1 MWSWRQNNT
10 GIISATLAV
19 VILWIFWPILSPT
32 LMILNSIAFLPFILL
47 FTFIG
52 TIGEGVLFTISLGCF
67 GLFVKDNFAKDG
79 KKSSKL
85 EDSEEANDILGA
97 GTTRVDVIKENIIQ
111 EDTSESKTADYSE
124 VSSVT
129 EQVLKDIEDHEVLEE
144 NNVQDSSEPKPS
156 DNSELSGLLEEVL
169 EDAEEHDILAVKTAL
184 IDLLK
189 ENDVEEDTSESETS
203 DYSELASV
211 SDQVLTDVE
220 DQEVIKENNVQ
231 EDSSETAASGYSEFS
246 SVTEEALEE
255 YETAPISACDEIFD
269 SNFAVH
275 DALDVLDTIVE
286 GIFEDDVTRHVEIR
300 VVSVSYQVLHDEED
314 HEVIKENN
322 VQEDSSET
330 NASGYSEMSSV
341 IEEVL
346 KDTEEN
352 ETEPI
357 SACNEITDSSV
368 VVQDVLDVLDA
379 IVEGIIEDDEVSRD
393 QPRAVHL
400 YGTAVGWNL
409 QKA

>member
-1 MWSWRQNNT
+1 MWSSRQNKT
-10 GIISATLAV
+10 GIFSATLAV

-32 LMILNSIAFLPFILL
+32 LMVLNSIGFLPFILL

-85 EDSEEANDILGA
+85 EDSEEGNDNLAA
-97 GTTRVDVIKENIIQ
+97 GTTKIDTVKLNIIQ
-111 EDTSESKTADYSE
+111 EDTSESKTSDYSG

-129 EQVLKDIEDHEVLEE
+129 EQVLKDLEDHEE
-144 NNVQDSSEPKPS
+144 NNVQEDSSEPKSS
-156 DNSELSGLLEEVL
+156 DNSELASVIKEVL
-169 EDAEEHDILAVKTAL
+169 KVAKTTQ
-184 IDLLK
+184 IDLTK
-189 ENDVEEDTSESETS
+189 ENDGEEDTSESDTL

-211 SDQVLTDVE
+211 SGQVLTDVE

-231 EDSSETAASGYSEFS
+231 EDSSETTASGYSELS
-246 SVTEEALEE
+246 SVTEEAQEE
-255 YETAPISACDEIFD
+255 YETAPISDCNEILD

-286 GIFEDDVTRHVEIR
+286 GIIEDDVTRHGEIP
-300 VVSVSYQVLHDEED
+300 VASVSDQVLHDEED
-314 HEVIKENN
+314 HEVINENN

-330 NASGYSEMSSV
+330 NASGYSELSSV
-341 IEEVL
+341 TEEVL
-346 KDTEEN
+346 KDAEEN

-357 SACNEITDSSV
+357 SACNEVTDSNIA
-368 VVQDVLDVLDA
+368 VQDILDVLDA
-379 IVEGIIEDDEVSRD
+379 IVEGIIEDDEVTRD

>member
-1 MWSWRQNNT
+1 MWSSRQNKT

-32 LMILNSIAFLPFILL
+32 LMVLNYIGFLP
-47 FTFIG
+47 FIG

-67 GLFVKDNFAKDG
+67 GLFVNDNSVKDG
-79 KKSSKL
+79 KKSSTL
-85 EDSEEANDILGA
+85 EDSEKANDNLA
-97 GTTRVDVIKENIIQ
+97 TGTTKIDAVKLNIIQ
-111 EDTSESKTADYSE
+111 EDTSETKTSDYSE

-129 EQVLKDIEDHEVLEE
+129 EQVLKDLEDHEE
-144 NNVQDSSEPKPS
+144 NNVQEDSSEPKSS
-156 DNSELSGLLEEVL
+156 DNSELASVLEEVL
-169 EDAEEHDILAVKTAL
+169 KDAKTTQ
-184 IDLLK
+184 IDLDK
-189 ENDVEEDTSESETS
+189 ENDGEEDTSESETL

-231 EDSSETAASGYSEFS
+231 EDSSETTASGYSELS
-246 SVTEEALEE
+246 RVTEEALEE
-255 YETAPISACDEIFD
+255 YETAPISDCNEILD

-286 GIFEDDVTRHVEIR
+286 GIIEDDVTRHGEIP
-300 VVSVSYQVLHDEED
+300 VASVSDQVLHDEED
-314 HEVIKENN
+314 HEVNNENN
-322 VQEDSSET
+322 VQENSSET
-330 NASGYSEMSSV
+330 NASGYSELSSV
-341 IEEVL
+341 TEEVL
-346 KDTEEN
+346 KDAEEN
-352 ETEPI
+352 EAEPI
-357 SACNEITDSSV
+357 SACNEVTDSNI
-368 VVQDVLDVLDA
+368 DA

>member
-1 MWSWRQNNT
+1 MWSCRQNNT

-19 VILWIFWPILSPT
+19 VILWICWPILSPT
-32 LMILNSIAFLPFILL
+32 LMVLNSIGFLPFILL

-67 GLFVKDNFAKDG
+67 GLFVKDTFAKDG
-79 KKSSKL
+79 KKSFKL
-85 EDSEEANDILGA
+85 EDSEEAKDNLAA
-97 GTTRVDVIKENIIQ
+97 GTTKIDAVKLNIIQ
-111 EDTSESKTADYSE
+111 EDTSESKTSDYSE
-124 VSSVT
+124 VSSIT
-129 EQVLKDIEDHEVLEE
+129 EQVIEDLEDHEE
-144 NNVQDSSEPKPS
+144 NNVQEDSSEPKSS
-156 DNSELSGLLEEVL
+156 DNSELSSVLEEVL
-169 EDAEEHDILAVKTAL
+169 KDAEEDDILAAKTTQ
-184 IDLLK
+184 IDLIK
-189 ENDVEEDTSESETS
+189 ENDDEEDTSESKNS

-255 YETAPISACDEIFD
+255 YETAPISACDEILD

-286 GIFEDDVTRHVEIR
+286 GIFEDDVTRHGEIR

>member
-1 MWSWRQNNT
+1 MWSSPQNKT
-10 GIISATLAV
+10 GMISATLAV

-67 GLFVKDNFAKDG
+67 VLFVKDNLAKDG

-85 EDSEEANDILGA
+85 EDSEEASDNLAA
-97 GTTRVDVIKENIIQ
+97 GTTNIDAVKLNIIQ
-111 EDTSESKTADYSE
+111 EDTSESKTSDYSE

-129 EQVLKDIEDHEVLEE
+129 EHVIEDLEDHEE
-144 NNVQDSSEPKPS
+144 NNVQEDSSEPKSS
-156 DNSELSGLLEEVL
+156 DNSELSSVLGEVL
-169 EDAEEHDILAVKTAL
+169 KDAEEYDILAAKTTQ
-184 IDLLK
+184 IDLDK
-189 ENDVEEDTSESETS
+189 ENDGEEDMSESKTS
-203 DYSELASV
+203 VYSECASV

-220 DQEVIKENNVQ
+220 DEKENNVQ
-231 EDSSETAASGYSEFS
+231 EDSSETTGSGFSELS

-255 YETAPISACDEIFD
+255 YETAPISACDEILD

-286 GIFEDDVTRHVEIR
+286 GIIEDDVTRQGEIP
-300 VVSVSYQVLHDEED
+300 VASVSDQVIQDEEN

-330 NASGYSEMSSV
+330 NASCYSELSSV
-341 IEEVL
+341 TEEVL
-346 KDTEEN
+346 KDAEEN

-357 SACNEITDSSV
+357 SACNEVTDSNIA
-368 VVQDVLDVLDA
+368 VQDILDVLDA
-379 IVEGIIEDDEVSRD
+379 IVEGIIEDDEVTRD

>member
-1 MWSWRQNNT
+1 MWSSRQNKT
-10 GIISATLAV
+10 GIFSATLAV

-32 LMILNSIAFLPFILL
+32 LMVLNSIGFLPFILL
-47 FTFIG
+47 FTFVG

-85 EDSEEANDILGA
+85 EDSEEAKDNLAA
-97 GTTRVDVIKENIIQ
+97 GTTKIDAVKLNIVQ
-111 EDTSESKTADYSE
+111 EDTSESKTSDYSE

-129 EQVLKDIEDHEVLEE
+129 EQVLKDLEDHEE
-144 NNVQDSSEPKPS
+144 NNVQEDSSEPTSS
-156 DNSELSGLLEEVL
+156 DNSELASVLEEVL
-169 EDAEEHDILAVKTAL
+169 KDAKTTQ
-184 IDLLK
+184 IDLAK
-189 ENDVEEDTSESETS
+189 ENDGEEDTSESETL

-231 EDSSETAASGYSEFS
+231 EDSSETTGSGFSELS
-246 SVTEEALEE
+246 RVTEEALEE
-255 YETAPISACDEIFD
+255 YETAPISACDEILD

-286 GIFEDDVTRHVEIR
+286 GIFEDDVTRHGEIP
-300 VVSVSYQVLHDEED
+300 VASVSDLVLHDEED
-314 HEVIKENN
+314 HEVINENN

-330 NASGYSEMSSV
+330 NASGYSELSSV
-341 IEEVL
+341 TEEVL
-346 KDTEEN
+346 KDAEEN
-352 ETEPI
+352 EAEPI
-357 SACNEITDSSV
+357 SACNEVTDSNI
-368 VVQDVLDVLDA
+368 DA

>member
-1 MWSWRQNNT
+1 MWSSRQNKT

-19 VILWIFWPILSPT
+19 VILWICWPILSPT
-32 LMILNSIAFLPFILL
+32 LMVLNSIGFLP
-47 FTFIG
+47 FIG

-67 GLFVKDNFAKDG
+67 GLFVNDNLAKDG
-79 KKSSKL
+79 KKSSTL
-85 EDSEEANDILGA
+85 EDSEEANDNLAA
-97 GTTRVDVIKENIIQ
+97 GTTKIDAVKLNII
-111 EDTSESKTADYSE
+111 EENTSETKTSDYSE

-129 EQVLKDIEDHEVLEE
+129 EQVLKDLEDHEE
-144 NNVQDSSEPKPS
+144 NNVQEDSSEPKSS
-156 DNSELSGLLEEVL
+156 DNSELASILEEVL
-169 EDAEEHDILAVKTAL
+169 KDAKTTQ
-184 IDLLK
+184 IDLIK
-189 ENDVEEDTSESETS
+189 ENDDEEDTSESKNS

-220 DQEVIKENNVQ
+220 DQ
-231 EDSSETAASGYSEFS
+231 
-246 SVTEEALEE
+246 
-255 YETAPISACDEIFD
+255 
-269 SNFAVH
+269 
-275 DALDVLDTIVE
+275 
-286 GIFEDDVTRHVEIR
+286 
-300 VVSVSYQVLHDEED
+300 
-314 HEVIKENN
+314 EVIKENN

-352 ETEPI
+352 ETETI
-357 SACNEITDSSV
+357 SACNEVTDSNIA
-368 VVQDVLDVLDA
+368 VQDILDVLDA
-379 IVEGIIEDDEVSRD
+379 IVEGIIEDDEVTRD

>member
-1 MWSWRQNNT
+1 MWSSRQNKT
-10 GIISATLAV
+10 GIFSATLAV

-32 LMILNSIAFLPFILL
+32 LMVLNSIGFLPFILL
-47 FTFIG
+47 FTFVG

-85 EDSEEANDILGA
+85 EDSEEGNDNLAA
-97 GTTRVDVIKENIIQ
+97 GTTKIDTVKLNIIQ
-111 EDTSESKTADYSE
+111 EDTSESKTSDYSG

-129 EQVLKDIEDHEVLEE
+129 EQVLKDLEDHEE
-144 NNVQDSSEPKPS
+144 NNVQEDSSEPKSS
-156 DNSELSGLLEEVL
+156 DNSELSSVLGEVL
-169 EDAEEHDILAVKTAL
+169 KDAEEYDILAAKTTQ
-184 IDLLK
+184 IDLDK
-189 ENDVEEDTSESETS
+189 ENDGEEDTSESDTL

-211 SDQVLTDVE
+211 SGQVLTDVE

-231 EDSSETAASGYSEFS
+231 EDSSETTASGYSELS
-246 SVTEEALEE
+246 RVTEEALEE
-255 YETAPISACDEIFD
+255 YETAPISDCNEILD

-286 GIFEDDVTRHVEIR
+286 GIIEDDVTRHGEIP
-300 VVSVSYQVLHDEED
+300 VASVSDQVLHDEED
-314 HEVIKENN
+314 HEVNNENN
-322 VQEDSSET
+322 VQENSSET
-330 NASGYSEMSSV
+330 NASGYSELSSV
-341 IEEVL
+341 TEEVL
-346 KDTEEN
+346 KDAEEN
-352 ETEPI
+352 EAEPI
-357 SACNEITDSSV
+357 SACNEVTDSNI
-368 VVQDVLDVLDA
+368 DA

>member
-1 MWSWRQNNT
+1 MWSSRQNKT
-10 GIISATLAV
+10 GIFSATLAV

-32 LMILNSIAFLPFILL
+32 LMVLNSIGFLPFILL
-47 FTFIG
+47 FTFVG

-85 EDSEEANDILGA
+85 EDSEEGNDNLAA
-97 GTTRVDVIKENIIQ
+97 GTTKIDTVKLNIIQ
-111 EDTSESKTADYSE
+111 EDTSESKTSDYSG

-129 EQVLKDIEDHEVLEE
+129 EQVLKDLEDHEE
-144 NNVQDSSEPKPS
+144 NNVQEDSSEPKSS
-156 DNSELSGLLEEVL
+156 DNSELASVIKEVL
-169 EDAEEHDILAVKTAL
+169 KVAKTTQ
-184 IDLLK
+184 IDLTK
-189 ENDVEEDTSESETS
+189 ENDGEEDTSESDTL

-211 SDQVLTDVE
+211 SGQVLTDVE

-231 EDSSETAASGYSEFS
+231 EDSSETTASGYSELS
-246 SVTEEALEE
+246 SVTEEAQEE
-255 YETAPISACDEIFD
+255 YETAPISDCNEILD

-286 GIFEDDVTRHVEIR
+286 GIIEDDVTRHGEIPVASATDQVIQDVEN
-300 VVSVSYQVLHDEED
+300 

-322 VQEDSSET
+322 VQEGTDET
-330 NASGYSEMSSV
+330 KASGYSEVSSV
-341 IEEVL
+341 TDEVL
-346 KDTEEN
+346 KDAEEY

-357 SACNEITDSSV
+357 SPSNIA
-368 VVQDVLDVLDA
+368 VQDVLDVLDA